1 MKCISC
7 EIEINPQ
14 WTHAIDINVCPFC
27 GKHIME
33 EHLKNLFTTLR
44 ETMESLQEYPD
55 QVNDWLLSNHNY
67 IKTDSPDI
75 AKYMPKD
82 MLKELKKVEDD
93 KEFLK
98 RKESQKSI
106 VKVKGE
112 NGEEEDVLVEK
123 IQSEERTADFFKR
136 AEVIKSG
143 ANASQNLTK
152 QQQGP
157 NVYQSPAEKTEHLK
171 KVAQQI
177 KKAGSQGLTAGG
189 ASFGIPAEMLEQA
202 DPEAVAE
209 FQSMIA
215 GGEVASSLDSDGI
228 DDDLPG
234 GDFIL
239 QANMAAAANKGGG
252 GGSGGQANAKDL
264 AHLQRLQAKVSQA
277 RHNVQSGAKGS
288 FSRS

>member
-44 ETMESLQEYPD
+44 ETMVSLQAYPD
-55 QVNDWLLSNHNY
+55 QVNDWLLSNYNY
-67 IKTDSPDI
+67 IKTDSPNI
-75 AKYMPKD
+75 GKFMPPEL
-82 MLKELKKVEDD
+82 LKELKKVEDNKD
-93 KEFLK
+93 FLQ
-98 RKESQKSI
+98 RKESNKFT
-106 VKVKGE
+106 VKVQTE
-112 NGEEEDVLVEK
+112 TGEEEVQAEK
-123 IQSEERTADFFKR
+123 IQSEERTNDFFKR
-136 AEVIKSG
+136 AEVIKTNPNPGGPS
-143 ANASQNLTK
+143 K

-177 KKAGSQGLTAGG
+177 KKAGSQGINAGG
-189 ASFGIPAEMLEQA
+189 GSFGIPAEMLEQA

-209 FQSMIA
+209 FQSMIS

-239 QANMAAAANKGGG
+239 QANMAAAAGKGGG

-277 RHNVQSGAKGS
+277 RHNVQSGSKGS

>member
-7 EIEINPQ
+7 ETEINPQ

-33 EHLKNLFTTLR
+33 EHLKNLFSTLR
-44 ETMESLQEYPD
+44 ETMDSLQSYPD
-55 QVNDWLLSNHNY
+55 QVNDWMLSNHNY
-67 IKTDSPDI
+67 IKTNSADI
-75 AKYMPKD
+75 VKYMPAE

-93 KEFLK
+93 KDFQK

-106 VKVKGE
+106 VKVKTDT
-112 NGEEEDVLVEK
+112 GEEEVLVEK
-123 IQSEERTADFFKR
+123 IQSEERTQDFFKR
-136 AEVIKSG
+136 AEVIKR
-143 ANASQNLTK
+143 
-152 QQQGP
+152 GP
-157 NVYQSPAEKTEHLK
+157 NSQHPNAQQSFQSPAEKTEHLK

-177 KKAGSQGLTAGG
+177 KRVGSQGLTDPSGG
-189 ASFGIPAEMLEQA
+189 SMNLSAEMMENA

-209 FQSMIA
+209 FQQMIS
-215 GGEVASSLDSDGI
+215 GSGEVASSLDSDM

-234 GDFIL
+234 GESIL
-239 QANMAAAANKGGG
+239 AANQAIANNKF
-252 GGSGGQANAKDL
+252 GGSGGNANAKDL

-277 RHNVQSGAKGS
+277 RNNISSGAKGS